1 MGNVKRHFIKGRM
14 NKSVD
19 ERLVPNGEYIN
30 ALNVRLG
37 STEGSEVGSVENSK
51 GNTQL
56 TTLQYKGV
64 DLSDSAQCIG
74 SFEDGVNETIYW
86 FIHDGANATSS
97 TGVVDMIVSYNTN
110 SDLVVYHVVST
121 SILNFNP
128 TFLITGVNKVEDL
141 LFFTDDTNP
150 PRKIN
155 VTRSYLEPTAGH
167 VDQITEDDIS
177 VIKKPPRKAPTL
189 QLIDV
194 PGEENYLETNFI
206 SFSYRYKYIDNEY
219 SALSQFTDVAF
230 ESSPFSLDPDTN
242 FNDGMLNRYNTAVV
256 GVNTGGADVIGID
269 ICFKLGNDSDVR
281 VMQKYIKEE
290 SGWPDGV
297 VQTVNFTNQQIYT
310 LLPSSE
316 ILRLY
321 DNVPLVAQAQ
331 TVMGNRL
338 MYGNYEDGYDLTTA
352 TGGRIDTNYTVE
364 RISQNLTTTLSL
376 GSQNNGVDYT
386 IDTASTV
393 TVTNSDAFIDFSDI
407 GQELKEGGVFGF
419 GFTVSHQGFSGSGQA
434 STPITVNH
442 PTFTISFVFNL
453 PQDYNSIYEM
463 VNSPEFQAQLGSNLS
478 ASFQPVANCSS
489 GSTFTDVY
497 NCSITAPS
505 GYTLVTT
512 GITDGSQGVFLSS
525 EQANVDEF
533 SVQILAAQY
542 NNTATSNNQYFE
554 YFSVSNVTF
563 SYQTEPSNKSL
574 HSNRDY
580 EVGIVYM
587 DKYKRA
593 TTTLTSSQ
601 NTVFVPPVNSSTI
614 NRIRT
619 TIPINMTAPSWA
631 DTYKFV
637 LKQSRGAYDT
647 IYSTT
652 YYYDASTTSYWFRLV
667 GQDQALVESGTELIV
682 KTDANGTVADEVK
695 VTVLDKVSQP
705 TNFLHLLQDSS
716 DILEVPGLYMRLRAQ
731 DFSIDTSVNNLCYP
745 TVVSKAPLSFAG
757 SVNVNSTTTENY
769 IFGQAIVNYPCFT
782 TSGGAYTR
790 IPIAQGS
797 VVRIKIKFRKDDLG
811 LCGLSNGAQF
821 CRVTKTFTASQTY
834 TDIKAFWDGEG
845 LGAIIPNSMNCEVEC
860 QSSDG
865 QNQNNY
871 LSNLYST
878 TAGSDSLMVSTALGV
893 NQMFFYEISD
903 DPSPDANKRLYLRCV
918 NGTRTD
924 ANSFNTANSTV
935 KVEICVQE
943 PGSLVVFETV
953 PNEIADGV
961 FFEGSENYDIVGG
974 YHQGNI
980 VNQDATTEGVV
991 ELDFF
996 NCYAFGNGV
1005 ESYKIEDSSIGQSF
1019 ALGERTILVSAQD
1032 FKRADRFS
1040 DITYSG
1046 VYNDESNVNKLNE
1059 FNLGLL
1065 NFKTLEDV
1073 YGPVQKMVA
1082 RETDILVLQED
1093 RISYVLTNKDAITD
1107 AEGGNILTAA
1117 PLILGQQVARVEEY
1131 GISANP
1137 ESYAEFG
1144 MDKYFTDAKRG
1155 SVIQLRGSSFS
1166 NEQLSVVSQAGM
1178 RSYFRD
1184 LFNAKFNTQ
1193 KLGGYDPYMDEYV
1206 VSSNENKLPVET
1218 ACVNCDISQT
1228 INLAAAGDTSE
1239 FCVNLGGV
1247 VGDVVIGWN
1256 TPALGPGAGATTFS
1270 INANYNGTD
1279 YPSGN
1284 ITTAGTLTISKDSVN
1299 PNTVAIVV
1307 TANGGSVSNLNFTV
1321 NCPVGNELKII
1332 QVALNLNWQQAKTI
1346 HNEFRF
1352 VDGTTESNTYNQ
1364 GVIFGTGTE
1373 PVVSQYQELTGL
1385 QGTTVFPP
1393 NGSTVYVQVRKQS
1406 GDTFNYDP
1414 TASSSNKL
1422 QYLRSNTLY
1431 ENNPTDI
1438 AALLSASSSNVL
1450 SVTPNTLGSLLY
1462 TGDFTMPNN
1471 SNDYLYLIYDYRLA
1485 QSAELCSGAT
1495 SAGACCS
1502 CGALTTF
1509 YLDSSNLSSATS
1521 VYADEG
1527 LTTLAPNQ
1535 FYSQLVN
1542 GNNIVRQQSAGV
1554 LLPATSC
1561 ASCDRKCTDPDP
1573 VPAPTTPALS
1583 PRQVYDITYDLAS
1596 GVGVVPIRF
1605 TPGGGTG
1612 IFATYNNAVTS
1623 DSSATNLLNTQNPAH
1638 SYFEGPYY
1646 GDDSVCNPPTGINIL
1661 PLYNWDEIN
1670 EDFDNSSSTVPINIQ
1685 ASALT
1690 SLTTGAAGSYVLYVS
1705 KTSATPST
1713 MDLRIVSA
1721 CSTGVPN
1728 WSVDVD
1734 CPRILTGF
1742 ASSAKASTE
1751 VDICNSIINSTL
1763 YNLPVTN
1770 PNAFGIP
1777 AVRDWVFKDNLG
1789 EDVADDGYYKLSGG
1803 SIGCTY
1809 IRVVN
1814 GVIAS
1819 KTN

>member
-51 GNTQL
+51 GNTKL

-64 DLSDSAQCIG
+64 DLTTAQCIG

-86 FIHDGANATSS
+86 FIHDGSHS
-97 TGVVDMIVSYNTN
+97 TPVDMIVSYNTN
-110 SDLVVYHVVST
+110 TDLLIYHVVST
-121 SILNFNP
+121 SVLNFNP

-141 LFFTDDTNP
+141 LFFTDDINP

-194 PGEENYLETNFI
+194 PGEENYLETNFV

-230 ESSPFSLDPDTN
+230 ESSPFSIDPDTN

-256 GVNTGGADVIGID
+256 GVNTGGDDVVGID

-290 SGWPDGV
+290 AGWPDGV

-331 TVMGNRL
+331 TFMGNRL

-352 TGGRIDTNYTVE
+352 TGARIDTNYTASL
-364 RISQNLTTTLSL
+364 ISQNLSTSLSL
-376 GSQNNGVDYT
+376 GSRNDGVNYT

-393 TVTNSDAFIDFSDI
+393 TAINADAFINFSSI
-407 GQELKEGGVFGF
+407 NQPLVAGGVFGF
-419 GFTVSHQGFSGSGQA
+419 GFTVSHKGFSGSGQSGA
-434 STPITVNH
+434 YPITVQH
-442 PTFTISFVFNL
+442 PTFTISFTFNL
-453 PQDYNSIYEM
+453 PQSYNSIFEM
-463 VNSPEFQAQLGSNLS
+463 VESPEFKAQLGSNLGG
-478 ASFQPVANCSS
+478 SFQPVGNCSN
-489 GSTFTDVY
+489 GSTFTDIY
-497 NCSITAPS
+497 NCSIVAPS
-505 GYTLVTT
+505 GYTLVNT
-512 GITDGSQGVFLSS
+512 GVTAGGQGVFLSS
-525 EQANVDEF
+525 DSINEDEF

-542 NNTATSNNQYFE
+542 NNTSSPNNQYFE
-554 YFSVSNVTF
+554 YFEVSNVTF
-563 SYQTEPSNKSL
+563 TYQSESSNKSL

-601 NTVFVPPVNSSTI
+601 NTVFVSSVNSSRI
-614 NRIRT
+614 NSIRT

-647 IYSTT
+647 IYSNT
-652 YYYDASTTSYWFRLV
+652 YYYDPSTTSYWIRLI
-667 GQDQALVESGTELIV
+667 GQDQALVDAGTELIV
-682 KTDANGTVADEVK
+682 KVDANGVLNEETK

-705 TNFLHLLQDSS
+705 TNFLHLLQSGS
-716 DILEVPGLYMRLRAQ
+716 NILEVPGLYMRLRAQ
-731 DFSIDTSVNNLCYP
+731 DFTIDTTLTNRCYP
-745 TVVSKAPLSFAG
+745 TITSQAPLSSVG
-757 SVNVNSTTTENY
+757 SVNLNSTTTENY
-769 IFGQAIVNYPCFT
+769 RFGQAIVNYPCFT
-782 TSGGAYTR
+782 TSGTTYNR
-790 IPIAQGS
+790 IPVPQGA

-811 LCGLSNGAQF
+811 LCGGSNGAQF

-845 LGAIIPNSMNCEVEC
+845 LDAIIQNSMNCDVEC

-865 QNQNNY
+865 QNN
-871 LSNLYST
+871 NLYYDELKST
-878 TAGSDSLMVSTALGV
+878 TAGSDSLMVNTQVGL
-893 NQMFFYEISD
+893 NQMFFYEISG
-903 DPSPDANKRLYLRCV
+903 DPSANRRLYLRCV

-924 ANSFNTANSTV
+924 ANAFDTANSIT
-935 KVEICVQE
+935 KVEICIQD
-943 PGSLVVFETV
+943 PGGLIVFETV

-974 YHQGNI
+974 YHQGN
-980 VNQDATTEGVV
+980 VTNQDASTEGVV
-991 ELDFF
+991 DLDFF

-1032 FKRADRFS
+1032 FKRADRFA

-1093 RISYVLTNKDAITD
+1093 RISYVLANKNAVTD
-1107 AEGGNILTAA
+1107 AQGGNILTAA

-1144 MDKYFTDAKRG
+1144 MDKYFTDSKRG
-1155 SVIQLRGSSFS
+1155 AVIQLRGSSFS
-1166 NEQLSVVSQAGM
+1166 NEQLSVVSQSGM
-1178 RSYFRD
+1178 RGYFRD
-1184 LFNAKFNTQ
+1184 LFNSKFNTQ

-1228 INLAAAGDTSE
+1228 INLAAAGDTSQ

-1247 VGDVVIGWN
+1247 VGNVVIEWATPILSSGVTFDVV
-1256 TPALGPGAGATTFS
+1256 AV
-1270 INANYNGTD
+1270 YNGTTYND
-1279 YPSGN
+1279 LGNTSSGT
-1284 ITTAGTLTISKDSVN
+1284 ITIDKNSVN

-1307 TANGGSVSNLNFTV
+1307 TANGGSVTNLNFTV

-1332 QVALNLNWQQAKTI
+1332 QVALNLNWQDTKSI

-1352 VDGTTESNTYNQ
+1352 VDGTDESNTYNQ
-1364 GVIFGTGTE
+1364 GVIFGTGNE

-1385 QGTTVFPP
+1385 QGTTIFPP

-1414 TASSSNKL
+1414 TASSANKL

-1431 ENNPTDI
+1431 PNTQQGISDLLAASPT
-1438 AALLSASSSNVL
+1438 SL

-1462 TGDFTMPNN
+1462 SGNFTMPSNT
-1471 SNDYLYLIYDYRLA
+1471 NDYLYLIYDYRLA
-1485 QSAELCSGAT
+1485 QAAQLCSGAT
-1495 SAGACCS
+1495 NSGACCS

-1509 YLDSSNLSSATS
+1509 YLDASNLSSATS
-1521 VYADEG
+1521 VYTDEA
-1527 LTTLAPNQ
+1527 LTTLAPDQ
-1535 FYSQLVN
+1535 FYSQLIN
-1542 GNNIVRQQSAGV
+1542 ENDIVRQQSAGV

-1561 ASCDRKCTDPDP
+1561 VSCDRKCTDPDP
-1573 VPAPTTPALS
+1573 VPAPSTPALV
-1583 PRQVYDITYDLAS
+1583 PAQVYDITYDLAS

-1612 IFATYNNAVTS
+1612 IFATYNNTVTS
-1623 DSSATNLLNTQNPAH
+1623 KSSATTITDAGTPNN
-1638 SYFEGPYY
+1638 SYFDGPYY
-1646 GDDSVCNPPTGINIL
+1646 GDDSVCSPPTGTTAL

-1670 EDFDNSSSTVPINIQ
+1670 EDFDNSGTTESITIQ
-1685 ASALT
+1685 ASDLT

-1705 KTSATPST
+1705 KTNATPST
-1713 MDLRIVSA
+1713 MDLRVVSA
-1721 CSTGVPN
+1721 CLTGVPT

-1751 VDICNSIINSTL
+1751 VDICTLPIDSTL
-1763 YNLPVTN
+1763 YNLPVLT
-1770 PNAFGIP
+1770 PNAFGVP
-1777 AVRDWVFKDNLG
+1777 ARRDWVFKDSLG
-1789 EDVADDGYYKLSGG
+1789 QQLADDGYYNLSGPG
-1803 SIGCTY
+1803 ICTY
-1809 IRVVN
+1809 IRVAN
-1814 GVIAS
+1814 GVIVE
-1819 KTN
+1819 KVN

>member
-1 MGNVKRHFIKGRM
+1 M
-14 NKSVD
+14 
-19 ERLVPNGEYIN
+19 YIN

-51 GNTQL
+51 GNTKL

-64 DLSDSAQCIG
+64 DLDSAQCIG

-86 FIHDGANATSS
+86 FIHDGSNATSS
-97 TGVVDMIVSYNTN
+97 TGVVDMVVSYNTN
-110 SDLVVYHVVST
+110 TDLLVYHVVST
-121 SILNFNP
+121 SVLSFNP

-141 LFFTDDTNP
+141 LFFTDDVNP

-155 VTRSYLEPTAGH
+155 VTRSYLEPTSGH

-189 QLIDV
+189 KLIDV
-194 PGEENYLETNFI
+194 PGEENYLETNFV

-256 GVNTGGADVIGID
+256 GVNTGGSDVIGID

-290 SGWPDGV
+290 AGWPDGV

-321 DNVPLVAQAQ
+321 DNVPLIAQAQ

-352 TGGRIDTNYTVE
+352 TGGRIDTNYTANL
-364 RISQNLTTTLSL
+364 ISENLSVTQGSGDTDSL
-376 GSQNNGVDYT
+376 GSNYT

-393 TVTNSDAFIDFSDI
+393 TPTDAQAVFDFTPAPLTLV
-407 GQELKEGGVFGF
+407 QGGVFGF
-419 GFTVSHQGFSGSGQA
+419 SFTVSSQGFSGTWSGSGIA
-434 STPITVNH
+434 H

-453 PQDYNSIYEM
+453 PQSYNNIFEM
-463 VNSPEFQAQLGSNLS
+463 VNSAEFIAQLGSNLGG
-478 ASFQPVANCSS
+478 SFQPVGNCSS

-505 GYTLVTT
+505 GYSLVNT
-512 GITDGSQGVFLSS
+512 GVTSGSQGVFLSS
-525 EQANVDEF
+525 DVNNNQQF
-533 SVQILAAQY
+533 KIQILAAQY
-542 NNTATSNNQYFE
+542 TSGTDNQNFE
-554 YFSVSNVTF
+554 YFSVSNLSF
-563 SYQTEPSNKSL
+563 SFQTESSNKSL

-601 NTVFVPPVNSSTI
+601 NTVFAPPVNSNTI
-614 NRIRT
+614 NKIRT

-637 LKQSRGAYDT
+637 LKQSRGAYET

-652 YYYDASTTSYWFRLV
+652 YYYDPSTTSYWFRLV
-667 GQDQALVESGTELIV
+667 GQDQALVEAGTELIV
-682 KTDANGTVADEVK
+682 KTDGGGTLSDELK

-705 TNFLHLLQDSS
+705 TNFLHLLQTGSE
-716 DILEVPGLYMRLRAQ
+716 ILEVPGLYMRLRAQ
-731 DFSIDTSVNNLCYP
+731 GFSIDTSAQNICYP
-745 TVVSKAPLSFAG
+745 QIDSQAPNDTDTSIVAQ
-757 SVNVNSTTTENY
+757 SVTGY
-769 IFGQAIVNYPCFT
+769 YQGQAIVNYPLSIQDSNSS
-782 TSGGAYTR
+782 SGYSQ
-790 IPIAQGS
+790 IPVPSGS
-797 VVRIKIKFRKDDLG
+797 IVRIKIKFRRDNVGICAGD
-811 LCGLSNGAQF
+811 NGAEL
-821 CRVTKTFTASQTY
+821 CRVNKTFTASQQY
-834 TDIKAFWDGEG
+834 SNIKDFWVGEG
-845 LGAIIPNSMNCEVEC
+845 LGSIIPASMNCDVNC
-860 QSSDG
+860 QDNSGENYNVFLGSVTTPVSASSTFNPPSSIG
-865 QNQNNY
+865 
-871 LSNLYST
+871 T
-878 TAGSDSLMVSTALGV
+878 
-893 NQMFFYEISD
+893 NQMLFYEIDEGSFE
-903 DPSPDANKRLYLRCV
+903 SERRLFLRCI
-918 NGTRTD
+918 NGSRTQQN
-924 ANSFNTANSTV
+924 AFETGYSIT
-935 KVEICVQE
+935 KVEFCVQE
-943 PGSLVVFETV
+943 PGSLMAFETV

-974 YHQGNI
+974 YHQGN
-980 VNQDATTEGVV
+980 VTNQDATTEGVV
-991 ELDFF
+991 DLDFF
-996 NCYAFGNGV
+996 NCYSFGNGV

-1019 ALGERTILVSAQD
+1019 ALGERTILVSSQD
-1032 FKRADRFS
+1032 FKRADRFA

-1155 SVIQLRGSSFS
+1155 AVIQLRGSSFS

-1184 LFNAKFNTQ
+1184 LFNANFNTQ

-1206 VSSNENKLPVET
+1206 VSSNENKLPVDT

-1247 VGDVVIGWN
+1247 VGDVVIEWS
-1256 TPALGPGAGATTFS
+1256 TPALGPGVGATTFS

-1284 ITTAGTLTISKDSVN
+1284 ITTAGTLTIAKNSVN
-1299 PNTVAIVV
+1299 PNTASITV

-1332 QVALNLNWQQAKTI
+1332 QVALNLNWQDTKTI

-1352 VDGTTESNTYNQ
+1352 VDGTTESSTYSQ
-1364 GVIFGTGTE
+1364 GVVLGTGTE

-1414 TASSSNKL
+1414 TADSSNKL

-1431 ENNPTDI
+1431 PNTQQGISDLLAASPTT
-1438 AALLSASSSNVL
+1438 L
-1450 SVTPNTLGSLLY
+1450 SVTPSSLDSLLY
-1462 TGDFTMPNN
+1462 TGQFTMPNN

-1485 QSAELCSGAT
+1485 QAADLCSGAT
-1495 SAGACCS
+1495 AAGACCS

-1509 YLDSSNLSSATS
+1509 YLNGTNLSSSTT
-1521 VYADEG
+1521 VYTDEG
-1527 LTTLAPNQ
+1527 LTNPAPNQ
-1535 FYSQLVN
+1535 FYSQVVN
-1542 GNNIVRQQSAGV
+1542 GNSIVRQQSAGV
-1554 LLPATSC
+1554 LGSTTSC

-1573 VPAPTTPALS
+1573 VPAPGTPALVA
-1583 PRQVYDITYDLAS
+1583 RRAYNITYDLAS

-1612 IFATYNNAVTS
+1612 IFATYNNTVTS
-1623 DSSATNLLNTQNPAH
+1623 DSSSTNILNIENPAN

-1646 GDDSVCNPPTGINIL
+1646 GDESVCNPPTGDSVL

-1670 EDFDNSSSTVPINIQ
+1670 EEFDDSGTEESITIQSSD
-1685 ASALT
+1685 LD
-1690 SLTTGAAGSYVLYVS
+1690 SLTPAGAGSYVLYVS
-1705 KTSATPST
+1705 KTAATPST
-1713 MDLRIVSA
+1713 MDLRIISA
-1721 CSTGVPN
+1721 CSTGVPT

-1742 ASSAKASTE
+1742 ASSAKASTD
-1751 VDICNSIINSTL
+1751 VDICAQVIDSTL
-1763 YNLPVTN
+1763 YNLPVLT

-1777 AVRDWVFKDNLG
+1777 AVRDWVFKDSLG
-1789 EDVADDGYYKLSGG
+1789 QSLADDGYYKLSGG
-1803 SIGCTY
+1803 AIGCTY

-1814 GVIAS
+1814 GVIAT

>member
-51 GNTQL
+51 GNTKL

-64 DLSDSAQCIG
+64 ELTTAQCIG

-86 FIHDGANATSS
+86 FIHDGSHS
-97 TGVVDMIVSYNTN
+97 TPVDMIVSYNTN
-110 SDLVVYHVVST
+110 TDLLIYHVVST
-121 SILNFNP
+121 SVLNFNP

-141 LFFTDDTNP
+141 LFFTDDINP

-189 QLIDV
+189 QLVDV
-194 PGEENYLETNFI
+194 PGEENYLETNFV
-206 SFSYRYKYIDNEY
+206 SFAYRYKYIDNEY
-219 SALSQFTDVAF
+219 SALSQFTNVAF
-230 ESSPFSLDPDTN
+230 ESSPFNLDPDTN

-256 GVNTGGADVIGID
+256 GVNTGGDDVIGVD

-281 VMQKYIKEE
+281 VMQKYIKEDA
-290 SGWPDGV
+290 GWPSGV

-338 MYGNYEDGYDLTTA
+338 MYGNYEDGYDLTTV
-352 TGGRIDTNYTVE
+352 TGASIDTNYTSSL
-364 RISQNLTTTLSL
+364 ISQNLSTSLSL
-376 GSQNNGVDYT
+376 GLQGNGVNYT

-393 TVTNSDAFIDFSDI
+393 TAINADAIVNFSSID
-407 GQELKEGGVFGF
+407 EPLVAGGVFGF
-419 GFTVSHQGFSGSGQA
+419 GFTVSHKGFSGAGQA
-434 STPITVNH
+434 VTPITVQH
-442 PTFTISFVFNL
+442 PSFTISFTFNL
-453 PQDYNSIYEM
+453 PQDYNNVFEM
-463 VNSPEFQAQLGSNLS
+463 VESPEFQAQLGSNLGG
-478 ASFQPVANCSS
+478 SFQPVGNCSS
-489 GSTFTDVY
+489 GSTFTDIY
-497 NCSITAPS
+497 NCSITPPA
-505 GYTLVTT
+505 GYTLINTGVTS
-512 GITDGSQGVFLSS
+512 GGQGVFLTSDINTP
-525 EQANVDEF
+525 QQF
-533 SVQILAAQY
+533 QVQILAAQY
-542 NNTATSNNQYFE
+542 NNTSSANNQYFE
-554 YFSVSNVTF
+554 YFDVSNVTF
-563 SYQTEPSNKSL
+563 TYQSESSNKSL

-593 TTTLTSSQ
+593 STTLTSSQ
-601 NTVFVPPVNSSTI
+601 NTVFVPSVDSYRI
-614 NRIRT
+614 NNIRT

-647 IYSTT
+647 IYSNT
-652 YYYDASTTSYWFRLV
+652 YYYDPSTTSYWLRLV
-667 GQDQALVESGTELIV
+667 GQDQALVEAGTELIV
-682 KTDANGTVADEVK
+682 KTDANGVINEETK

-705 TNFLHLLQDSS
+705 TNFLHLLQDPST
-716 DILEVPGLYMRLRAQ
+716 ILEVPGLYIRLRAQ
-731 DFSIDTSVNNLCYP
+731 GFSIDATLTNKCYP
-745 TVVSKAPLSFAG
+745 TITSQAPLSYAG
-757 SVNVNSTTTENY
+757 SVNLNSTTTQNY
-769 IFGQAIVNYPCFT
+769 RFGQAIVNYPCFT
-782 TSGGAYTR
+782 TSGSTYSR
-790 IPIAQGS
+790 IPVPVGA
-797 VVRIKIKFRKDDLG
+797 VVRIKIKFRKDDVG
-811 LCGLSNGAQF
+811 LCGFSNGAQF

-834 TDIKAFWDGEG
+834 TDIKAFWNGEG
-845 LGAIIPNSMNCEVEC
+845 VGSIVQNSMNCEVEC

-865 QNQNNY
+865 QNE
-871 LSNLYST
+871 NLYYSSDYST
-878 TAGSDSLMVSTALGV
+878 TAGSEALMVNTQLGV

-903 DPSPDANKRLYLRCV
+903 DQTSNKRLYLRCV

-924 ANSFNTANSTV
+924 ANSFETSYSTT
-935 KVEICVQE
+935 KVEICIQD
-943 PGSLVVFETV
+943 PGGLIVFETV

-974 YHQGNI
+974 YHQGN
-980 VNQDATTEGVV
+980 VTNQDATTEGVV
-991 ELDFF
+991 DLDFF
-996 NCYAFGNGV
+996 NCYSFGNGV

-1019 ALGERTILVSAQD
+1019 ALGERTILVSSQD
-1032 FKRADRFS
+1032 FKKADRFA

-1065 NFKTLEDV
+1065 NFKVLEDI

-1093 RISYVLTNKDAITD
+1093 RISYVLANKNAVTD

-1155 SVIQLRGSSFS
+1155 AVIQLRGSSFS
-1166 NEQLSVVSQAGM
+1166 NEQLSVISQSGM
-1178 RSYFRD
+1178 RGYFRD
-1184 LFNAKFNTQ
+1184 LFNDKFNTQ

-1206 VSSNENKLPVET
+1206 VSSNENKLPIET
-1218 ACVNCDISQT
+1218 PCMNCDISQT

-1247 VGDVVIGWN
+1247 VGDVLIEWTN
-1256 TPALGPGAGATTFS
+1256 PMLSSGATFDVV
-1270 INANYNGTD
+1270 AVYNGTTYSD
-1279 YPSGN
+1279 LGNTSSGI
-1284 ITTAGTLTISKDSVN
+1284 ITIDKDSVN

-1307 TANGGSVSNLNFTV
+1307 TANGGSVTNLNFTV

-1332 QVALNLNWQQAKTI
+1332 QVALNLNWQDTKNI

-1352 VDGTTESNTYNQ
+1352 VDGTVESNTYNQ
-1364 GVIFGTGTE
+1364 GVIFGTGNE

-1414 TASSSNKL
+1414 TASSANKL
-1422 QYLRSNTLY
+1422 QYLRSDTLY
-1431 ENNPTDI
+1431 ENNSTDI
-1438 AALLSASSSNVL
+1438 DALLAASSSNVL
-1450 SVTPNTLGSLLY
+1450 TVTPSTLGSLLY
-1462 TGDFTMPNN
+1462 SGNFTMPNN
-1471 SNDYLYLIYDYRLA
+1471 TNDYLYLIYDYRLGLA
-1485 QSAELCSGAT
+1485 ADLCSGAN
-1495 SAGACCS
+1495 AAAACCS

-1509 YLDSSNLSSATS
+1509 YLNGGDLTVAST
-1521 VYADEG
+1521 VYSDEG
-1527 LTTLAPNQ
+1527 LTTPAPNQ
-1535 FYSQLVN
+1535 FYSQVVN
-1542 GNNIVRQQSAGV
+1542 GNLIVREQSTGV
-1554 LLPATSC
+1554 LGSTTSC
-1561 ASCDRKCTDPDP
+1561 ASCDRKCTDPAP
-1573 VPAPTTPALS
+1573 VPAASTPALA
-1583 PRQVYDITYDLAS
+1583 PAQVYDITYDLAS

-1612 IFATYNNAVTS
+1612 IFATYDNTVTS
-1623 DSSATNLLNTQNPAH
+1623 KSSATIITDGGNPDS
-1638 SYFEGPYY
+1638 SYFDGPYY
-1646 GDDSVCNPPTGINIL
+1646 GDDSVCNPPTGSNVL
-1661 PLYNWDEIN
+1661 PLYNWDEVN
-1670 EDFDNSSSTVPINIQ
+1670 EDFDNSGTTESITIQ
-1685 ASALT
+1685 ASDLT
-1690 SLTTGAAGSYVLYVS
+1690 SLTTGAAGSYVLYIS

-1742 ASSAKASTE
+1742 ASSAKSSTDTD
-1751 VDICNSIINSTL
+1751 VCNSPVDSTL
-1763 YNLPVTN
+1763 YNLPVST

-1777 AVRDWVFKDNLG
+1777 ARRDWVFKDSLG
-1789 EDVADDGYYKLSGG
+1789 VDVADDGYYNLSGPG
-1803 SIGCTY
+1803 ICTY

-1814 GVIAS
+1814 GVIVD
-1819 KTN
+1819 KVN

>member
-51 GNTQL
+51 GNTKL

-64 DLSDSAQCIG
+64 DLSISAQCIG

-86 FIHDGANATSS
+86 FMHDGSNATSS

-110 SDLVVYHVVST
+110 TDLVLYHVVST
-121 SILNFNP
+121 SVLNFNP

-141 LFFTDDTNP
+141 LFFTDDINP

-155 VTRSYLEPTAGH
+155 VTSSYLEPTLGH
-167 VDQITEDDIS
+167 VDQITQDDIS
-177 VIKKPPRKAPTL
+177 VIKRPPRKAPTL

-194 PGEENYLETNFI
+194 PGEENYLETNFV

-230 ESSPFSLDPDTN
+230 ESSPFNLDPDTN

-256 GVNTGGADVIGID
+256 GVNTGGDDVIGID
-269 ICFKLGNDSDVR
+269 ICFKLGNDSDIR

-290 SGWPDGV
+290 AGWPSGI

-338 MYGNYEDGYDLTTA
+338 MYGNYEDGYDLTTS
-352 TGGRIDTNYTVE
+352 TGASIDTNYTASL
-364 RISQNLTTTLSL
+364 ISQNLSTSLSL
-376 GSQNNGVDYT
+376 GFLDDGVDYT

-393 TVTNSDAFIDFSDI
+393 TAIDADAIINFSSID
-407 GQELKEGGVFGF
+407 EPLVAGGVFGF
-419 GFTVSHQGFSGSGQA
+419 GFTVSHQGFSGAGQGV
-434 STPITVNH
+434 TPITVQH
-442 PTFTISFVFNL
+442 PTFTISFTFNL
-453 PQDYNSIYEM
+453 PQSYNNVFEM
-463 VNSPEFQAQLGSNLS
+463 VESPEFKAQLGSNLGG
-478 ASFQPVANCSS
+478 SFQPVGNCSN
-489 GSTFTDVY
+489 GSTFTDIY
-497 NCSITAPS
+497 NCAITPPA
-505 GYTLVTT
+505 GYTLVNT
-512 GITDGSQGVFLSS
+512 GVTAGGQGVFLSS
-525 EQANVDEF
+525 DPINEDEF

-542 NNTATSNNQYFE
+542 NNTSSSNNQYFE
-554 YFSVSNVTF
+554 YFEVSNVTF
-563 SYQTEPSNKSL
+563 TYQSESSNKSL

-587 DKYKRA
+587 DEYKRA

-601 NTVFVPPVNSSTI
+601 NTVFVPSVNSSRI
-614 NRIRT
+614 NSIRT

-647 IYSTT
+647 IYSNT
-652 YYYDASTTSYWFRLV
+652 YYYDPSTTSYWLRLI
-667 GQDQALVESGTELIV
+667 GQDQALVEAGTELIV
-682 KTDANGTVADEVK
+682 KTDANGVLNEETK

-705 TNFLHLLQDSS
+705 TNFLHLLQEGSE
-716 DILEVPGLYMRLRAQ
+716 ILEVPGLYMRLRAQ
-731 DFSIDTSVNNLCYP
+731 DFSIDTTLTNRCYP
-745 TVVSKAPLSFAG
+745 TITSQAPLSSAG
-757 SVNVNSTTTENY
+757 SVNLNSTTTENY
-769 IFGQAIVNYPCFT
+769 KFGQAIVNYPCFT
-782 TSGGAYTR
+782 TSGSSYNR
-790 IPIAQGS
+790 IPVPQGA
-797 VVRIKIKFRKDDLG
+797 VVRIKIKFRKDDVG
-811 LCGLSNGAQF
+811 LCGFSNGAQF

-845 LGAIIPNSMNCEVEC
+845 VGSIVQNSMNCEVEC

-865 QNQNNY
+865 QNG
-871 LSNLYST
+871 NLYYNTLSST
-878 TAGSDSLMVSTALGV
+878 TAGSEDLMVNTQLGL
-893 NQMFFYEISD
+893 NQMFFYEISG
-903 DPSPDANKRLYLRCV
+903 DPSSNRRLYLRCV

-924 ANSFNTANSTV
+924 ANAFDTAYSTT
-935 KVEICVQE
+935 KVEICIQD
-943 PGSLVVFETV
+943 PGGLIVFETV

-974 YHQGNI
+974 YHQGN
-980 VNQDATTEGVV
+980 VTNQDASTEGVV
-991 ELDFF
+991 DLDFF

-1032 FKRADRFS
+1032 FKRADRFA

-1093 RISYVLTNKDAITD
+1093 RISYVLANKNAITD
-1107 AEGGNILTAA
+1107 AAGGDILTAA
-1117 PLILGQQVARVEEY
+1117 PLILGQQRARIEEY

-1144 MDKYFTDAKRG
+1144 VDKYFTDAKRG
-1155 SVIQLRGSSFS
+1155 AVIQLRGSSFS
-1166 NEQLSVVSQAGM
+1166 NEQLSVVSQSGM

-1184 LFNAKFNTQ
+1184 LFNDKFNTQ

-1206 VSSNENKLPVET
+1206 ISSNENKLPVET
-1218 ACVNCDISQT
+1218 ACVNCDINQT

-1239 FCVNLGGV
+1239 FCVNVGGV
-1247 VGDVVIGWN
+1247 VGDLLVEWS
-1256 TPALGPGAGATTFS
+1256 TPILAGGATFDVVVV
-1270 INANYNGTD
+1270 YNGTTYD
-1279 YPSGN
+1279 DLGN
-1284 ITTAGTLTISKDSVN
+1284 ISSGTITIDKDSVN

-1307 TANGGSVSNLNFTV
+1307 TANGGSVTNLNFTV

-1332 QVALNLNWQQAKTI
+1332 QVALNLNWQDTKSI

-1352 VDGTTESNTYNQ
+1352 VDGTDESNTYNQ
-1364 GVIFGTGTE
+1364 GVIFGTGNE

-1385 QGTTVFPP
+1385 QGTTVFPT

-1414 TASSSNKL
+1414 TAASPNKL
-1422 QYLRSNTLY
+1422 QYLRSDTLY
-1431 ENNPTDI
+1431 ENNSTDI
-1438 AALLSASSSNVL
+1438 DALLAASSSNVL
-1450 SVTPNTLGSLLY
+1450 TVTPSTLGSLLY

-1471 SNDYLYLIYDYRLA
+1471 LNDYLYLIYDYRLGLA
-1485 QSAELCSGAT
+1485 ADLCSGAN
-1495 SAGACCS
+1495 AAAACCS

-1509 YLDSSNLSSATS
+1509 YLNGGDLTAAST
-1521 VYADEG
+1521 VYLDEG
-1527 LTTLAPNQ
+1527 LTTPAPNQ
-1535 FYSQLVN
+1535 FYSQVIN
-1542 GNNIVRQQSAGV
+1542 GNPIVRQQSAGA
-1554 LLPATSC
+1554 LGSTTSC
-1561 ASCDRKCTDPDP
+1561 ASCDRKCTDPLP
-1573 VPAPTTPALS
+1573 VPTPSTPALAT
-1583 PRQVYDITYDLAS
+1583 RTVYDITYDLAS

-1612 IFATYNNAVTS
+1612 IFATYNNTVTS
-1623 DSSATNLLNTQNPAH
+1623 KSSATTITDGGNPNS
-1638 SYFEGPYY
+1638 SYFDGPYY
-1646 GDDSVCNPPTGINIL
+1646 GDDSVCTPSTGTIIL
-1661 PLYNWDEIN
+1661 PLYNWDEID
-1670 EDFDNSSSTVPINIQ
+1670 EDFDDSGTTESITIQ
-1685 ASALT
+1685 APDLT

-1721 CSTGVPN
+1721 CSTGVPT

-1751 VDICNSIINSTL
+1751 VDICTLPIDSTL
-1763 YNLPVTN
+1763 YNLPVLT

-1777 AVRDWVFKDNLG
+1777 TVRDWVFKDNLG

-1803 SIGCTY
+1803 SLACTY

-1814 GVIAS
+1814 GVIVT
-1819 KTN
+1819 KVN

>member
-1 MGNVKRHFIKGRM
+1 M
-14 NKSVD
+14 
-19 ERLVPNGEYIN
+19 
-30 ALNVRLG
+30 
-37 STEGSEVGSVENSK
+37 
-51 GNTQL
+51 
-56 TTLQYKGV
+56 
-64 DLSDSAQCIG
+64 
-74 SFEDGVNETIYW
+74 
-86 FIHDGANATSS
+86 
-97 TGVVDMIVSYNTN
+97 
-110 SDLVVYHVVST
+110 
-121 SILNFNP
+121 
-128 TFLITGVNKVEDL
+128 
-141 LFFTDDTNP
+141 
-150 PRKIN
+150 
-155 VTRSYLEPTAGH
+155 
-167 VDQITEDDIS
+167 
-177 VIKKPPRKAPTL
+177 
-189 QLIDV
+189 
-194 PGEENYLETNFI
+194 
-206 SFSYRYKYIDNEY
+206 
-219 SALSQFTDVAF
+219 
-230 ESSPFSLDPDTN
+230 
-242 FNDGMLNRYNTAVV
+242 
-256 GVNTGGADVIGID
+256 
-269 ICFKLGNDSDVR
+269 
-281 VMQKYIKEE
+281 
-290 SGWPDGV
+290 
-297 VQTVNFTNQQIYT
+297 
-310 LLPSSE
+310 
-316 ILRLY
+316 
-321 DNVPLVAQAQ
+321 
-331 TVMGNRL
+331 
-338 MYGNYEDGYDLTTA
+338 
-352 TGGRIDTNYTVE
+352 
-364 RISQNLTTTLSL
+364 
-376 GSQNNGVDYT
+376 
-386 IDTASTV
+386 
-393 TVTNSDAFIDFSDI
+393 DA
-407 GQELKEGGVFGF
+407 
-419 GFTVSHQGFSGSGQA
+419 
-434 STPITVNH
+434 
-442 PTFTISFVFNL
+442 
-453 PQDYNSIYEM
+453 
-463 VNSPEFQAQLGSNLS
+463 
-478 ASFQPVANCSS
+478 
-489 GSTFTDVY
+489 
-497 NCSITAPS
+497 
-505 GYTLVTT
+505 
-512 GITDGSQGVFLSS
+512 
-525 EQANVDEF
+525 
-533 SVQILAAQY
+533 
-542 NNTATSNNQYFE
+542 
-554 YFSVSNVTF
+554 
-563 SYQTEPSNKSL
+563 
-574 HSNRDY
+574 
-580 EVGIVYM
+580 
-587 DKYKRA
+587 
-593 TTTLTSSQ
+593 
-601 NTVFVPPVNSSTI
+601 
-614 NRIRT
+614 
-619 TIPINMTAPSWA
+619 
-631 DTYKFV
+631 
-637 LKQSRGAYDT
+637 
-647 IYSTT
+647 
-652 YYYDASTTSYWFRLV
+652 
-667 GQDQALVESGTELIV
+667 GTELIV
-682 KTDANGTVADEVK
+682 KTDGSGTLSDELK

-705 TNFLHLLQDSS
+705 TNFLHLSDDSG
-716 DILEVPGLYMRLRAQ
+716 EVIDAPGLYMRLKAQ
-731 DFSIDTSVNNLCYP
+731 GFSIDTSAQNVCYP
-745 TVVSKAPLSFAG
+745 QIDGQAPNDTDTFIVASQLSG
-757 SVNVNSTTTENY
+757 Y
-769 IFGQAIVNYPCFT
+769 YQGQAIVNYPLSVADSSSS
-782 TSGGAYTR
+782 SGYSR
-790 IPIAQGS
+790 IPVPSGS
-797 VVRIKIKFRKDDLG
+797 FVRIKIKFRRDNVG
-811 LCGLSNGAQF
+811 LCAGNNGAEL
-821 CRVTKTFTASQTY
+821 CRVNKTFTASQSY
-834 TDIKAFWDGEG
+834 SDIREFWIQEG
-845 LGAIIPNSMNCEVEC
+845 LGSSIPAAMNCDVDC
-860 QSSDG
+860 QDNSGENSNVFLG
-865 QNQNNY
+865 SITTP
-871 LSNLYST
+871 LSANST
-878 TAGSDSLMVSTALGV
+878 TNPPTSIGT
-893 NQMFFYEISD
+893 NQMFFYEIDEGST
-903 DPSPDANKRLYLRCV
+903 SSERRLFLRCV
-918 NGTRTD
+918 NGSRTQNN
-924 ANSFNTANSTV
+924 AFETGYSIT
-935 KVEICVQE
+935 KVEFCIQE
-943 PGSLVVFETV
+943 PGSLVAFETV

-1032 FKRADRFS
+1032 FKRADRFA

-1065 NFKTLEDV
+1065 NFRALEDV
-1073 YGPVQKMVA
+1073 YGPIQKMVA

-1117 PLILGQQVARVEEY
+1117 PLILGQQIARVEEY

-1155 SVIQLRGSSFS
+1155 AVIQLRGSSFS
-1166 NEQLSVVSQAGM
+1166 NEQLTVVSQSGM

-1228 INLAAAGDTSE
+1228 INLAADGDTSE

-1247 VGDVVIGWN
+1247 VGDVVIGWS
-1256 TPALGPGAGATTFS
+1256 TPILSSGATFDVS
-1270 INANYNGTD
+1270 DVYNGTTYHD
-1279 YPSGN
+1279 LGNTSSGT
-1284 ITTAGTLTISKDSVN
+1284 ITIDKDSVN

-1307 TANGGSVSNLNFTV
+1307 TANGGSVTNLNFTV

-1332 QVALNLNWQQAKTI
+1332 QVALNLNWQEAKTI

-1612 IFATYNNAVTS
+1612 IFATYNNVVTS
-1623 DSSATNLLNTQNPAH
+1623 DSSSTNLLNTQNPAH

-1646 GDDSVCNPPTGINIL
+1646 GDDSVCNPPIGTNIL

-1670 EDFDNSSSTVPINIQ
+1670 EEFDNSGTTENVVID
-1685 ASALT
+1685 ASDLT
-1690 SLTTGAAGSYVLYVS
+1690 SLTTGGAGSYVLYVS
-1705 KTSATPST
+1705 KQNATPST

-1751 VDICNSIINSTL
+1751 VDICTLPVESTL
-1763 YNLPVTN
+1763 YNLPVTT

-1789 EDVADDGYYKLSGG
+1789 EDVADDGYYKLRGG
-1803 SIGCTY
+1803 AVGCRY

>member
-51 GNTQL
+51 GNSQL

-64 DLSDSAQCIG
+64 DLGDSAQCIG

-86 FIHDGANATSS
+86 FMHDGSNTTSS

-110 SDLVVYHVVST
+110 TDLLIYHVVST
-121 SILNFNP
+121 TVLNFNP

-141 LFFTDDTNP
+141 LFFTDDINP

-155 VTRSYLEPTAGH
+155 VTRSYLEPTAAH
-167 VDQITEDDIS
+167 ADQITEDDIS

-194 PGEENYLETNFI
+194 PGEENYLETNFV

-230 ESSPFSLDPDTN
+230 ESSPFALDPDTN

-256 GVNTGGADVIGID
+256 GVNTGGSDVIGID

-321 DNVPLVAQAQ
+321 DNVPLIAQAQ

-338 MYGNYEDGYDLTTA
+338 MYGNYEDGYDLTTS
-352 TGGRIDTNYTVE
+352 TGGTIDTNYTTDL
-364 RISQNLTTTLSL
+364 ISENLSVFQGTGEEDSL
-376 GSQNNGVDYT
+376 GDSYT
-386 IDTASTV
+386 IDSVSTIAP
-393 TVTNSDAFIDFSDI
+393 TNSRAVFDFTSEPLDLLQ
-407 GQELKEGGVFGF
+407 GSVFGF
-419 GFTVSHQGFSGSGQA
+419 SFTISSRAFSGTWLTNNDTIA
-434 STPITVNH
+434 H
-442 PTFTISFVFNL
+442 PNFSISFVFNL
-453 PQDYNSIYEM
+453 PQNYSSIYEM
-463 VNSPEFQAQLGSNLS
+463 VNSPEFIAQLGSNS
-478 ASFQPVANCSS
+478 GASFQPIGSCSS
-489 GSTFTDVY
+489 GSTFTDIY
-497 NCSITAPS
+497 NCSIIAPS
-505 GYTLVTT
+505 GYTLVNT
-512 GITDGSQGVFLSS
+512 GITSGSQGVFLSS
-525 EQANVDEF
+525 DINNNQQFEI
-533 SVQILAAQY
+533 QILASQY
-542 NNTATSNNQYFE
+542 NIGTDNQNFE
-554 YFSVSNVTF
+554 YFKVSNVSF
-563 SYQTEPSNKSL
+563 SFQTESSNKSL

-593 TTTLTSSQ
+593 TTTLTSSE

-619 TIPINMTAPSWA
+619 TIPINMTPPSWA

-652 YYYDASTTSYWFRLV
+652 YYYDPSTTSYWFRLV
-667 GQDQALVESGTELIV
+667 GQDQALVEAGTELIV
-682 KTDANGTVADEVK
+682 KTDGSGTLGEELK

-731 DFSIDTSVNNLCYP
+731 AFSIDTSSQNICYP
-745 TVVSKAPLSFAG
+745 QIDSRAPNDTDTNIIASQVTG
-757 SVNVNSTTTENY
+757 Y
-769 IFGQAIVNYPCFT
+769 YQGQAIVNYPLSIVNSDSS
-782 TSGGAYTR
+782 SGYSR
-790 IPIAQGS
+790 IPVPSGS
-797 VVRIKIKFRKDDLG
+797 VVRIKIKFRRDNVG
-811 LCGLSNGAQF
+811 LCGGNNGAEL
-821 CRVTKTFTASQTY
+821 CRVNKTFTASQSY
-834 TDIKAFWDGEG
+834 SDIREFWIQEG
-845 LGAIIPNSMNCEVEC
+845 LSSIISAEMNCEVSC
-860 QSSDG
+860 QDNSG
-865 QNQNNY
+865 QNTNIFLGSVVTPQAAT
-871 LSNLYST
+871 ST
-878 TAGSDSLMVSTALGV
+878 FNFPTEIGT
-893 NQMFFYEISD
+893 NQMYFYEIDEGTSN
-903 DPSPDANKRLYLRCV
+903 SESRLFLRCV
-918 NGTRTD
+918 NGSRTHNN
-924 ANSFNTANSTV
+924 AFETGYSIT
-935 KVEICVQE
+935 KVEFCIQE
-943 PGSLVVFETV
+943 PGSLVAFETV

-980 VNQDATTEGVV
+980 TNQDATTEGVV

-1019 ALGERTILVSAQD
+1019 ALGERTILVSSQD
-1032 FKRADRFS
+1032 FKRADRFA

-1131 GISANP
+1131 GVSANP

-1155 SVIQLRGSSFS
+1155 AVIQLRGSSFS
-1166 NEQLSVVSQAGM
+1166 NEQLSVVSQSGM

-1193 KLGGYDPYMDEYV
+1193 KLGAYDPYMDEYV
-1206 VSSNENKLPVET
+1206 VSSNENRLPIET

-1247 VGDVVIGWN
+1247 IGDVVIEWS
-1256 TPALGPGAGATTFS
+1256 TPSLGPGTGVTTFS

-1279 YPSGN
+1279 YPASD
-1284 ITTAGTLTISKDSVN
+1284 ITTAGTLTISKNSVN
-1299 PNTVAIVV
+1299 PNTVAITV
-1307 TANGGSVSNLNFTV
+1307 TANGGSVSGLNFTV

-1332 QVALNLNWQQAKTI
+1332 QVALNLNWQEAQTI

-1352 VDGTTESNTYNQ
+1352 VDGTTQSSTYNQ

-1373 PVVSQYQELTGL
+1373 PVVSQYQELVGL

-1414 TASSSNKL
+1414 TANSSNSL
-1422 QYLRSNTLY
+1422 SYLRTNTLY
-1431 ENNPTDI
+1431 PNTEQGISDLLAASPTT
-1438 AALLSASSSNVL
+1438 L
-1450 SVTPNTLGSLLY
+1450 SVTPSTLGSLLY

-1471 SNDYLYLIYDYRLA
+1471 NNDYLYLIYDYRLA
-1485 QSAELCSGAT
+1485 QSAELCAGAT
-1495 SAGACCS
+1495 SAAVCCS
-1502 CGALTTF
+1502 CGSPSTF
-1509 YLDSSNLSSATS
+1509 YLDASNLSSATS
-1521 VYADEG
+1521 VYNDPG

-1535 FYSQLVN
+1535 FYQATVN
-1542 GNNIVRQQSAGV
+1542 GNSIVREQSAGV
-1554 LLPATSC
+1554 LLATTSC
-1561 ASCDRKCTDPDP
+1561 ASCDRKCTDPAP
-1573 VPAPTTPALS
+1573 VPSPTTDPLTAA
-1583 PRQVYDITYDLAS
+1583 RIYDITYDL
-1596 GVGVVPIRF
+1596 GNGLGVVPIRF

-1612 IFATYNNAVTS
+1612 IFMTYNNSVTS
-1623 DSSATNLLNTQNPAH
+1623 SASSVSNIDSGANPSTSFFA
-1638 SYFEGPYY
+1638 GPYF
-1646 GDDSVCNPPTGINIL
+1646 GDSTVCDPTIGTTSLGIET
-1661 PLYNWDEIN
+1661 WDEIT
-1670 EDFDNSSSTVPINIQ
+1670 EQFDLEIIGGSVTID
-1685 ASALT
+1685 ATDKT
-1690 SLTTGAAGSYVLYVS
+1690 SLIPRAAGDYVLYVS
-1705 KTSATPST
+1705 KTSQTPT
-1713 MDLRIVSA
+1713 TLQARIVSA
-1721 CSTGVPN
+1721 CSGVLPT
-1728 WSVDVD
+1728 WSIDVD

-1742 ASSAKASTE
+1742 ACSVKQNSSTDVCTSEIA
-1751 VDICNSIINSTL
+1751 STL
-1763 YNLPVTN
+1763 YNLPVVAPLSFGN
-1770 PNAFGIP
+1770 PD
-1777 AVRDWVFKDNLG
+1777 VKDWVFQDSLG
-1789 EDVADDGYYKLSGG
+1789 VDKAEAGYYNIG
-1803 SIGCTY
+1803 SHY
-1809 IRVVN
+1809 IRVDSN
-1814 GVIAS
+1814 GIIVE
-1819 KTN
+1819 KTICV

>member
-51 GNTQL
+51 GNTKL

-64 DLSDSAQCIG
+64 DLDSAQCIG

-86 FIHDGANATSS
+86 FIHDGSNTTSS
-97 TGVVDMIVSYNTN
+97 TGVVDMVVSYNTN
-110 SDLVVYHVVST
+110 TDLLVYHVVST
-121 SILNFNP
+121 SVLSFNP

-141 LFFTDDTNP
+141 LFFTDDVNP

-155 VTRSYLEPTAGH
+155 VTRSYLEPTSGH

-189 QLIDV
+189 KLIDV
-194 PGEENYLETNFI
+194 PGEENYLETNFV

-256 GVNTGGADVIGID
+256 GVNTGGSDVIGID

-281 VMQKYIKEE
+281 VMQKYIKQE

-321 DNVPLVAQAQ
+321 DNVPLIAQAQ

-352 TGGRIDTNYTVE
+352 TGGRIDTNYTAE

-376 GSQNNGVDYT
+376 GSQSDGVDYT

-393 TVTNSDAFIDFSDI
+393 TATDSDAFIDFSSV
-407 GQELKEGGVFGF
+407 GQELKQGGVFGF
-419 GFTVSHQGFSGSGQA
+419 GFTVSHQGFSGSGQ
-434 STPITVNH
+434 SVDPITVNH

-453 PQDYNSIYEM
+453 PQDYNSVYEM
-463 VNSPEFQAQLGSNLS
+463 VNSPEFQSQLGSNLS
-478 ASFQPVANCSS
+478 ASFQPVGSCAN

-497 NCSITAPS
+497 NCSIISPS
-505 GYTLVTT
+505 GYSLVTT
-512 GITDGSQGVFLSS
+512 GITNGSQGVFLSS
-525 EQANVDEF
+525 DQANVDEF
-533 SVQILAAQY
+533 SVQVLAAQY
-542 NNTATSNNQYFE
+542 NNTAASNNQYFE
-554 YFSVSNVTF
+554 YFKVSNVTF
-563 SYQTEPSNKSL
+563 SYQTESSNKSL

-601 NTVFVPPVNSSTI
+601 NTVFVPPVNSDTI
-614 NRIRT
+614 NKIRT

-637 LKQSRGAYDT
+637 LKQSRGAYET

-652 YYYDASTTSYWFRLV
+652 YYYDPSTTSYWFRLV
-667 GQDQALVESGTELIV
+667 GQDQALVEAGTELIV
-682 KTDANGTVADEVK
+682 KTDANGTVSDEIK

-705 TNFLHLLQDSS
+705 TNFLHLLQSSS

-731 DFSIDTSVNNLCYP
+731 DFSINTSVNNICYQ
-745 TVVSKAPLSFAG
+745 TVISEAPVSFAG
-757 SVNVNSTTTENY
+757 SVNLNSTEKENY
-769 IFGQAIVNYPCFT
+769 SYGQAIVNYPCFT
-782 TSGGAYTR
+782 TSGTTYTR
-790 IPIAQGS
+790 ISIAQGA

-811 LCGLSNGAQF
+811 LCGGSNGAQF

-845 LGAIIPNSMNCEVEC
+845 LSSIIPNSMNCDVEC

-865 QNQNNY
+865 QNENIY
-871 LSNLYST
+871 YPTLSST
-878 TAGSDSLMVSTALGV
+878 TAGSADLMVNTQLGT

-903 DPSPDANKRLYLRCV
+903 DPSSDINKRLYLRCV

-924 ANSFNTANSTV
+924 YNSFNTANSIV
-935 KVEICVQE
+935 KVEICIQE

-974 YHQGNI
+974 YHQGN
-980 VNQDATTEGVV
+980 VTNQDATTEGVV
-991 ELDFF
+991 DLDFF
-996 NCYAFGNGV
+996 NCYSFGNGV

-1019 ALGERTILVSAQD
+1019 ALGERTILVSSQD
-1032 FKRADRFS
+1032 FKRADRFA

-1155 SVIQLRGSSFS
+1155 AVIQLRGSSFS

-1184 LFNAKFNTQ
+1184 LFNANFNTQ

-1206 VSSNENKLPVET
+1206 VSSNENKLPVEA
-1218 ACVNCDISQT
+1218 ACVNCDIRQT

-1247 VGDVVIGWN
+1247 VGDVVIEWA
-1256 TPALGPGAGATTFS
+1256 TPILGSGATFDVVAVYDGTTYDDLGNTTSGS
-1270 INANYNGTD
+1270 IVV
-1279 YPSGN
+1279 
-1284 ITTAGTLTISKDSVN
+1284 SKNSVN
-1299 PNTVAIVV
+1299 PNTASITV
-1307 TANGGSVSNLNFTV
+1307 TANGGSVTNLNFTV
-1321 NCPVGNELKII
+1321 NCPVGDELKII
-1332 QVALNLNWQQAKTI
+1332 QVALNLNWQDTKTI

-1352 VDGTTESNTYNQ
+1352 VDGTTESSTYSQ
-1364 GVIFGTGTE
+1364 GVVLGTGTE

-1414 TASSSNKL
+1414 TADSSNKL

-1431 ENNPTDI
+1431 PNTQQGISDLLAASPTT
-1438 AALLSASSSNVL
+1438 L
-1450 SVTPNTLGSLLY
+1450 SVTPSSLGSLLY
-1462 TGDFTMPNN
+1462 TGQFTMPNN

-1485 QSAELCSGAT
+1485 QAADLCSGAT
-1495 SAGACCS
+1495 AAGACCS

-1509 YLDSSNLSSATS
+1509 YLNGTNLSSSTT
-1521 VYADEG
+1521 VYTDEG
-1527 LTTLAPNQ
+1527 LTNPAPNQ
-1535 FYSQLVN
+1535 FYSQVVN
-1542 GNNIVRQQSAGV
+1542 GNSIVRQQSAGV
-1554 LLPATSC
+1554 LGSTTSC

-1573 VPAPTTPALS
+1573 VPAPGTPALVA
-1583 PRQVYDITYDLAS
+1583 RRAYNITYDLAS

-1612 IFATYNNAVTS
+1612 IFATYNNTVTS
-1623 DSSATNLLNTQNPAH
+1623 DSSSTNILNIENPAN
-1638 SYFEGPYY
+1638 SYFQGPYY
-1646 GDDSVCNPPTGINIL
+1646 GDELVCNPPTGDSVL

-1670 EDFDNSSSTVPINIQ
+1670 EEFDDSGTTESITIQSSD
-1685 ASALT
+1685 LD
-1690 SLTTGAAGSYVLYVS
+1690 SLTAGGAGSYVLYVS
-1705 KTSATPST
+1705 KTAATPST
-1713 MDLRIVSA
+1713 MDLRIISA
-1721 CSTGVPN
+1721 CSTGVPT

-1742 ASSAKASTE
+1742 ASSAKASTD
-1751 VDICNSIINSTL
+1751 VDICAQVIDSTL
-1763 YNLPVTN
+1763 YNLPVLT

-1789 EDVADDGYYKLSGG
+1789 QSLADDGYYKLSGG
-1803 SIGCTY
+1803 ALGCTY

-1814 GVIAS
+1814 GVIAT

>member
-51 GNTQL
+51 GNTKL

-64 DLSDSAQCIG
+64 DLSISAQCIG

-86 FIHDGANATSS
+86 FMHDGSNATSS

-110 SDLVVYHVVST
+110 TDLLLYHVVST
-121 SILNFNP
+121 SVLNFNP

-141 LFFTDDTNP
+141 LFFTDDINP

-155 VTRSYLEPTAGH
+155 VTSSYLEPTPGH
-167 VDQITEDDIS
+167 VDQITQDDIS
-177 VIKKPPRKAPTL
+177 VIKRPPRKAPTL

-194 PGEENYLETNFI
+194 PGEENYLETNFV
-206 SFSYRYKYIDNEY
+206 SFAYRYKYVDNEY

-256 GVNTGGADVIGID
+256 GVNTGGDDVIGID
-269 ICFKLGNDSDVR
+269 ICFKLGNDSDIR

-290 SGWPDGV
+290 AGWPSGI

-321 DNVPLVAQAQ
+321 DNVPLVAQSQ

-338 MYGNYEDGYDLTTA
+338 MYGNYEDGYDLTTT
-352 TGGRIDTNYTVE
+352 TGGRINTSYTANLISENLSVTQGLGDTDN
-364 RISQNLTTTLSL
+364 L
-376 GSQNNGVDYT
+376 GSNYT

-393 TVTNSDAFIDFSDI
+393 TPTDAQAVFNFASEPLTLV
-407 GQELKEGGVFGF
+407 QGGVFGF
-419 GFTVSHQGFSGSGQA
+419 SFTVSSQGFSGTWSGSSIA
-434 STPITVNH
+434 H
-442 PTFTISFVFNL
+442 PTFTASFVFNL
-453 PQDYNSIYEM
+453 PQSYNNIFEM
-463 VNSPEFQAQLGSNLS
+463 VNSAEFIAQLGSNLGG
-478 ASFQPVANCSS
+478 SFQPVGNCSS
-489 GSTFTDVY
+489 GSTFTDIY
-497 NCSITAPS
+497 NCAITPPAEYS
-505 GYTLVTT
+505 LVNT
-512 GITDGSQGVFLSS
+512 GVTAGSQGVFLSS
-525 EQANVDEF
+525 DINNNEEF
-533 SVQILAAQY
+533 KIQILAAQY
-542 NNTATSNNQYFE
+542 ALGTDNQNFE
-554 YFSVSNVTF
+554 YFSVSNVSF
-563 SYQTEPSNKSL
+563 SFQTESSNKSL

-587 DKYKRA
+587 DEYKRA
-593 TTTLTSSQ
+593 STTLTSSQ
-601 NTVFVPPVNSSTI
+601 NTVFVPAVNSSVI

-637 LKQSRGAYDT
+637 LKQSRGGYDT

-652 YYYDASTTSYWFRLV
+652 YYYDPSTTSYWFRLV
-667 GQDQALVESGTELIV
+667 GQDQALVEAGTELIV
-682 KTDANGTVADEVK
+682 KTDGGGTLSDELK

-705 TNFLHLLQDSS
+705 TNFLHLLQEGS

-731 DFSIDTSVNNLCYP
+731 GFSIDTSAQNICYP
-745 TVVSKAPLSFAG
+745 QIDSQAP
-757 SVNVNSTTTENY
+757 NDTETSIVAQNLTGY
-769 IFGQAIVNYPCFT
+769 YQGQAIVNYPLYIGDSSSS
-782 TSGGAYTR
+782 SGYSQ
-790 IPIAQGS
+790 IPVPSGS
-797 VVRIKIKFRKDDLG
+797 VVRVKIKFRRDNVG
-811 LCGLSNGAQF
+811 FCGGNNGAELCQ
-821 CRVTKTFTASQTY
+821 VNKTFTSSQTY
-834 TDIKAFWDGEG
+834 SNIRDFWYGDG
-845 LGAIIPNSMNCEVEC
+845 LSSVIPASMNCEVSC
-860 QSSDG
+860 QDDSG
-865 QNQNNY
+865 EN
-871 LSNLYST
+871 SNVFLGSVVNPVSANST
-878 TAGSDSLMVSTALGV
+878 FNPTPSIGT
-893 NQMFFYEISD
+893 NQMLFYEIDEGASA
-903 DPSPDANKRLYLRCV
+903 SERRLFLRCI
-918 NGTRTD
+918 NGSQTQQNAFETGY
-924 ANSFNTANSTV
+924 SIT
-935 KVEICVQE
+935 KVEFCIQE
-943 PGSLVVFETV
+943 PGSLVAFETV

-974 YHQGNI
+974 YHQGN
-980 VNQDATTEGVV
+980 VTNQDATTEGVV
-991 ELDFF
+991 DLDFF
-996 NCYAFGNGV
+996 NCYSFGNGV

-1032 FKRADRFS
+1032 FKRADRFA

-1073 YGPVQKMVA
+1073 YGPIQKMVA

-1093 RISYVLTNKDAITD
+1093 RISYVLANKNAVTD

-1166 NEQLSVVSQAGM
+1166 NEQLSVVSQSGM

-1184 LFNAKFNTQ
+1184 LFNDKFNTQ

-1206 VSSNENKLPVET
+1206 ISSNENKLPVDT

-1239 FCVNLGGV
+1239 FCVNVGGV
-1247 VGDVVIGWN
+1247 VGDVVIEWS
-1256 TPALGPGAGATTFS
+1256 TPALGPGVGATTFS
-1270 INANYNGTD
+1270 INANYSGTD

-1284 ITTAGTLTISKDSVN
+1284 ITTAGTLTIAKNSVN

-1307 TANGGSVSNLNFTV
+1307 TANGGSVTNLNFTV

-1332 QVALNLNWQQAKTI
+1332 QVALNLNWQDTKSI

-1352 VDGTTESNTYNQ
+1352 VDGTTESSTYSQ
-1364 GVIFGTGTE
+1364 GVVLGTGSE

-1414 TASSSNKL
+1414 TAASSNKL

-1431 ENNPTDI
+1431 ENNSTDI
-1438 AALLSASSSNVL
+1438 NALLTASSSNVL
-1450 SVTPNTLGSLLY
+1450 TVTPSALGSLLY
-1462 TGDFTMPNN
+1462 TGNFTMPNN
-1471 SNDYLYLIYDYRLA
+1471 SDDYLYLIYDYRLA
-1485 QSAELCSGAT
+1485 QSADLCSGAT
-1495 SAGACCS
+1495 SAAACCS

-1509 YLDSSNLSSATS
+1509 YLDASNLSSATS
-1521 VYADEG
+1521 VYTDEA
-1527 LTTLAPNQ
+1527 LTTLAPDQ

-1542 GNNIVRQQSAGV
+1542 GNDIVRQQSAGV

-1561 ASCDRKCTDPDP
+1561 ASCDRKCTDPEP
-1573 VPAPTTPALS
+1573 VPAPSTPALA
-1583 PRQVYDITYDLAS
+1583 PRTVYDITYDLAS

-1612 IFATYNNAVTS
+1612 IFATYNNTVTS
-1623 DSSATNLLNTQNPAH
+1623 KSSATTITDGGNPNS
-1638 SYFEGPYY
+1638 SYFDGPYY
-1646 GDDSVCNPPTGINIL
+1646 GDDSVCNPSTGTTSL

-1670 EDFDNSSSTVPINIQ
+1670 EDFDDSGTTESITIQ
-1685 ASALT
+1685 ASDLT

-1721 CSTGVPN
+1721 CSTGVPT

-1751 VDICNSIINSTL
+1751 VDICTLPIDSTL
-1763 YNLPVTN
+1763 YNLPVLT

-1803 SIGCTY
+1803 ALGCTY

-1814 GVIAS
+1814 GVIVT
-1819 KTN
+1819 KVN

>member
-86 FIHDGANATSS
+86 FIHDGANTTSS

-121 SILNFNP
+121 SILSFNP

-155 VTRSYLEPTAGH
+155 VTRSYLEPTSGH

-230 ESSPFSLDPDTN
+230 ESSPFNLDPDTN

-256 GVNTGGADVIGID
+256 GVNTGGEDVIGID

-281 VMQKYIKEE
+281 VMRKYIKEE
-290 SGWPDGV
+290 AGWPDGV

-352 TGGRIDTNYTVE
+352 TGGRIDTNYTADL
-364 RISQNLTTTLSL
+364 ISENISTSLSL
-376 GSQNNGVDYT
+376 GSRTNGVNYT
-386 IDTASTV
+386 IDIANTV
-393 TVTNSDAFIDFSDI
+393 TATNADAVIDFSSV
-407 GQELKEGGVFGF
+407 GEPLEAGGVFAF

-434 STPITVNH
+434 STPITIDH
-442 PTFTISFVFNL
+442 PTFNISFVFNL
-453 PQDYNSIYEM
+453 PQDYNSIFQM
-463 VNSPEFQAQLGSNLS
+463 VNSAEFIAQLGSNLGG
-478 ASFQPVANCSS
+478 SFQPVSNCSS
-489 GSTFTDVY
+489 GSTFTDIY
-497 NCSITAPS
+497 NCSMLPPS
-505 GYTLVTT
+505 GYSLINTGVTA
-512 GITDGSQGVFLSS
+512 GSQGVFLSS
-525 EQANVDEF
+525 DSNTPDIF

-542 NNTATSNNQYFE
+542 NNTSTSNNQYFE
-554 YFSVSNVTF
+554 YFNVSNVTF
-563 SYQTEPSNKSL
+563 TYQTESSNKSL

-593 TTTLTSSQ
+593 TTTLTSSE
-601 NTVFVPPVNSSTI
+601 NTVFVSPVNSSTI

-652 YYYDASTTSYWFRLV
+652 YYYDPSTTSYWFRLV
-667 GQDQALVESGTELIV
+667 GQDQALVEAGTELIV
-682 KTDANGTVADEVK
+682 KTDANGTVANEVK

-731 DFSIDTSVNNLCYP
+731 DFSIDTESNNTCYP
-745 TVVSKAPLSFAG
+745 TISHSASLSWFG
-757 SVNVNSTTTENY
+757 SSVISTNTTGSLY
-769 IFGQAIVNYPCFT
+769 GQAVVNYPCFT
-782 TSGGAYTR
+782 TSGASYTR
-790 IPIAQGS
+790 ISVPIGA
-797 VVRIKIKFRKDDLG
+797 VVRIKIKFRRDNLG
-811 LCGLSNGAQF
+811 LCGGNIGAHF

-845 LGAIIPNSMNCEVEC
+845 LGSIIPNSMNCEVEC
-860 QSSDG
+860 QDEDG
-865 QNQNNY
+865 PNQNVY
-871 LSNLYST
+871 EAGEFST
-878 TAGSDSLMVSTALGV
+878 TAGSSDEMVSRSLGT
-893 NQMFFYEISD
+893 NQMFFYSISD
-903 DPSPDANKRLYLRCV
+903 DPATEANKRLYLRCV
-918 NGTRTD
+918 NGSETRSPGV
-924 ANSFNTANSTV
+924 ATV
-935 KVEICVQE
+935 SSITKVEICIQE

-1032 FKRADRFS
+1032 FKRADRFA

-1073 YGPVQKMVA
+1073 YGPIQKMVA

-1166 NEQLSVVSQAGM
+1166 NEQLTVVSQAGM

-1228 INLAAAGDTSE
+1228 INLAADGDTSE

-1247 VGDVVIGWN
+1247 VGDVVIEWN
-1256 TPALGPGAGATTFS
+1256 TPILGAGANFDIVAVYDGTTYNDLGNTS
-1270 INANYNGTD
+1270 SGTITINKN
-1279 YPSGN
+1279 
-1284 ITTAGTLTISKDSVN
+1284 SVN

-1307 TANGGSVSNLNFTV
+1307 TANGGSVNNLNFTV

-1495 SAGACCS
+1495 SAVACCS

-1509 YLDSSNLSSATS
+1509 YLGSSNLSSATS

-1612 IFATYNNAVTS
+1612 IFATYNNVVTS
-1623 DSSATNLLNTQNPAH
+1623 DSSSTNLLNTQNPTH

-1646 GDDSVCNPPTGINIL
+1646 GDDSVCNPPTGTNIL

-1670 EDFDNSSSTVPINIQ
+1670 EEFDNSGTTENVVID
-1685 ASALT
+1685 ASDLT
-1690 SLTTGAAGSYVLYVS
+1690 SLTTGGAGSYVLYVS
-1705 KTSATPST
+1705 KQNATPST

-1751 VDICNSIINSTL
+1751 VDICTLPVESTL
-1763 YNLPVTN
+1763 YNLPVTT

-1803 SIGCTY
+1803 AVGCRY